1 MVPTPRTRDREP
13 SVIRERAG
21 TEHDYAGGDTGNDRS
36 MSELAPGERSLTT
49 SVFAV
54 RDIRAVIRRPV
65 TAGVATMCAA
75 IAATLVG
82 EAVWV
87 VRRALPTQV
96 EPEPSQLPAL
106 AGTPLRVV
114 ALGDSTL
121 TGPGLEHD
129 RHVWLHQA
137 LDRLGH
143 HRPIELVSLA
153 VGGSRVV
160 DVLER
165 VAETLELKPD
175 LVVVAVGAND
185 ALHGT
190 PIPRVRARLHRLL
203 AELLDGAPIVAVANV
218 GNLGNIARVPVP
230 LKTLVRMRALAV
242 CSAIEDV
249 VATHDRAV
257 LLDVR
262 PADHVFRDRSV
273 YTPDL
278 FHPGAIGHS
287 AWADAVLTGL
297 RRAVEHVDAAIQP
310 PHPSPEASMANG

>member
-1 MVPTPRTRDREP
+1 VP
-13 SVIRERAG
+13 SVIGAHAG
-21 TEHDYAGGDTGNDRS
+21 TEHDYLGSDAGNDPS
-36 MSELAPGERSLTT
+36 MSELKSGERSRT
-49 SVFAV
+49 SSVV
-54 RDIRAVIRRPV
+54 DIRDFRSVVRRPV

-96 EPEPSQLPAL
+96 EPGPSPIPARD
-106 AGTPLRVV
+106 GTPLRVV

-129 RHVWLHQA
+129 RHIWLHQA

-143 HRPIELVSLA
+143 HRPIELISLA

-165 VAETLELKPD
+165 VPETLDLVPD

-190 PIPRVRARLHRLL
+190 PIRRVRSRLHRLL
-203 AELLDGAPIVAVANV
+203 DELLDGAPIVAVANV
-218 GNLGNIARVPVP
+218 GNLGNIARLPVP
-230 LKTLVRMRALAV
+230 LKTVVGMRALAV

-262 PADHVFRDRSV
+262 PADHVLRDRTV

-287 AWADAVLTGL
+287 AWADAALAGL
-297 RRAVEHVDAAIQP
+297 RRAVEHVDATIHRTQP
-310 PHPSPEASMANG
+310 SREASFANG

>member
-1 MVPTPRTRDREP
+1 
-13 SVIRERAG
+13 
-21 TEHDYAGGDTGNDRS
+21 
-36 MSELAPGERSLTT
+36 MSDLNPGELSVT
-49 SVFAV
+49 SSATSSASE
-54 RDIRAVIRRPV
+54 IRALIRRPV

-75 IAATLVG
+75 IAATFVG
-82 EAVWV
+82 QAVWV

-96 EPEPSQLPAL
+96 EPETSPIPPIDGS
-106 AGTPLRVV
+106 PLRVV

-143 HRPIELVSLA
+143 HRPIELISLA

-165 VAETLELKPD
+165 IPETLELQPD

-190 PIPRVRARLHRLL
+190 PIRRVRSRLHRLL

-230 LKTLVRMRALAV
+230 LKTLVRLRALAV
-242 CSAIEDV
+242 CSAIEEV

-262 PADHVFRDRSV
+262 PADHVLRDRSV
-273 YTPDL
+273 YTSDL

-287 AWADAVLTGL
+287 AWADAALAGL
-297 RRAVEHVDAAIQP
+297 RRAVEHVDAAIHP
-310 PHPSPEASMANG
+310 PHPSPEVSFANG